1 MKVLCLGPKGFDED
15 PIFIEREEVKENKMN
30 IKEAFLSIMANVM
43 EYPESHKF
51 VFSDMT
57 RETAKQ
63 IKQLYIDTLTEEYK
77 DLMEVK

>member
-1 MKVLCLGPKGFDED
+1 
-15 PIFIEREEVKENKMN
+15 MN
-30 IKEAFLSIMANVM
+30 IKEAFLSITANVM
-43 EYPESHKF
+43 EYPESHKL

-77 DLMEVK
+77 DLLEEVK